1 MAELSEN
8 RRDKLDD
15 SDFAYVDKDGER
27 HLPIHDESHVR
38 NAVARFGQTNFDSAS
53 GKKKAAEAITKAAG
67 RHDIVLADDDEVVKA
82 ASSS

>member
-1 MAELSEN
+1 MAELSES

-53 GKKKAAEAITKAAG
+53 DKKKAARAITKAAKDHG
-67 RHDIVLADDDEVVKA
+67 IDLSDDDEVMKA
-82 ASSS
+82 ASS

>member
-8 RRDKLDD
+8 RRDKLED

-38 NAVARFGQTNFDSAS
+38 NAAARFGQTHFDSAS
-53 GKKKAAEAITKAAG
+53 DKKKAAQAIKKAAG
-67 RHDIVLADDDEVVKA
+67 RHDIELSDDDEVMKA
-82 ASSS
+82 ASS